1 MAAPTAKTLTIPL
14 IVNAW
19 GRSAGQAPHFKLL
32 VDDVMVGEAWV
43 SATTSTAY
51 GFQVALNPDE
61 GHRITIW
68 YDNDAVVNGVDRNLF
83 VGSILVGGQEVKA
96 TDPRATYDKGAYD
109 GKDVAPGQEGLYWG
123 GALSFGL
130 GEEVFAGPMVKPPPA
145 PEPVITRTVPITVQS
160 ALLPAAGTP
169 AARFTVLVDG
179 GVVGQGEVTGPT
191 RMPVTF
197 VASVDPTVAHTVQ
210 ILPADGT
217 AAVALSITALSVN
230 GRSLATA
237 PAADGTL
244 TWTVAAPVFQAM
256 TSTAPAPTGAAY
268 YVAKTGKD
276 SWSGRLAE
284 PNAAGTDG
292 PFASLE
298 RAQAAMRDSAVKTT
312 YIREG
317 TYRLAQTLTLTG
329 ADSGV
334 RILGYPGE
342 QVVLSGGQTVAGF
355 VDEGNGVYSAALAT
369 APGLDVTVSGERY
382 TLASKAPYTPNDPTS
397 GWVIA
402 DAASSGASSRS
413 LRYHTDDVTATDL
426 APGLRIQLFDT
437 ERLQDAILTVAGID
451 ATTRTITFTSD
462 APFAVHDGSTFRL
475 LGNPAHVDQA
485 GEFAYRSADGR
496 LVINAGAGVA
506 VDSAG
511 VSVARLDTLLRLKG
525 AVGITVQGLTFTDT
539 TTDGYAL
546 EVVGG
551 GQNHIIANSFVAVG
565 TGIHLTQ
572 ASEQNLISANFLD
585 HLGLSGVLL
594 DGQSDGNTVTGNR
607 IQHIGEVRSYAGG
620 IMGAGINNTVIAYND
635 IDHSSRYGISIKT
648 WNAATI
654 SLNNSILYNRVRN
667 TGEKTADS
675 GAIELLGRS
684 GLITNTLIEGNW
696 IAHAGGIAST
706 STGAWLHDHKGF
718 GIYLDDLTSGVTVR
732 NNFLKDTSWAGVMI
746 HGGHDNTVT
755 NNIAVLGSNS
765 ESFLRIERLSSGSSP
780 VSPVDNTITRNI
792 IDGLVPLGSYVTVL
806 SAGANTIDDNFV
818 HRIVAY
824 GAHDQSGDPLFADP
838 DNNDYSLLAL
848 SPALTAGLH
857 DLAWMLMGTPPDS
870 SQEPTPSSGA
880 GNPSPPAATEATVPP
895 VPVPEPFPATS
906 TPVPDPLPT
915 PVGGPSPTAPA
926 RPSVQLSRM
935 DSGVV
940 GEATAYA
947 YDGPVA
953 SLRWSFLGN
962 DRDEILGGSA
972 DNDFLNLLGGNDAV
986 DGAAGD
992 DVLDGG
998 AGSNFLIGGA
1008 GMDTFFVD
1016 ARGQQTTWSTV
1027 TDLETGEW
1035 ATLWGYRP
1043 LVSRLSWEE
1052 MGGSAGYR
1060 GATVHV
1066 DIDGNGSI
1074 DASMTFT
1081 GKTVG
1086 AMMVTTGTSGADSY
1100 LAFISL

>member
-1 MAAPTAKTLTIPL
+1 MAASTDKTLTIPL

-19 GRSAGQAPHFKLL
+19 GRAAGQAPHFKLL
-32 VDDVMVGEAWV
+32 VDDVMAGEAWV

-51 GFQVALNPDE
+51 SFQVAVNPDE

-130 GEEVFAGPMVKPPPA
+130 SEEVFAGPMVKPPPA
-145 PEPVITRTVPITVQS
+145 PEPVIIRTVPITVQA

-191 RMPVTF
+191 KTLFTF
-197 VASVDPTVAHTVQ
+197 LTSLDPSVAHTVQ
-210 ILPADGT
+210 VLPADG
-217 AAVALSITALSVN
+217 AAANALCISDLSVN
-230 GRSLATA
+230 GRSFATT
-237 PAADGTL
+237 PAADGSL
-244 TWTVAAPVFQAM
+244 TWTVAAPIFQA
-256 TSTAPAPTGAAY
+256 TASTAEAPAGAAY

-284 PNAAGTDG
+284 PNAEGTDG

-317 TYRLAQTLTLTG
+317 TYPLAQTLTLTG

-334 RILGYPGE
+334 HILGYPGE
-342 QVVLSGGQTVAGF
+342 QVVLSGGQTVSGF

-382 TLASKAPYTPNDPTS
+382 TLASKAAYTPNDPTS
-397 GWVIA
+397 GWFIA
-402 DAASSGASSRS
+402 DAASSGASSGASSRS
-413 LRYHTDDVTATDL
+413 LRYHADDVTAADL

-451 ATTRTITFTSD
+451 AATRTITFTSD

-475 LGNPAHVDQA
+475 LGNTAYVDQA
-485 GEFAYRSADGR
+485 GEFAYRPADGR
-496 LVINAGAGVA
+496 LVIDAGTGF
-506 VDSAG
+506 DGSG
-511 VSVARLDTLLRLKG
+511 VSVARLDTLLRLNG
-525 AVGITVQGLTFTDT
+525 AVGVTVQGLSFTDT
-539 TTDGYAL
+539 TTGGYAL

-551 GQNHIIANSFVAVG
+551 GQNRIVANSFVAVG

-585 HLGLSGVLL
+585 HLGLSGMLL
-594 DGQSDGNTVTGNR
+594 DGQSNGNTVTGNR

-620 IMGAGINNTVIAYND
+620 IMGAGINDTVIAYND

-648 WNAATI
+648 WNAATV

-684 GLITNTLIEGNW
+684 GLITNTRIEGNW
-696 IAHAGGIAST
+696 IEHAGGIAST

-718 GIYLDDLTSGVTVR
+718 GIYLDDLTSGVTVQD
-732 NNFLKDTSWAGVMI
+732 NFLKDTSWASVMI
-746 HGGHDNTVT
+746 HGGHDNTVA
-755 NNIAVLGSNS
+755 NNIGVLGANS
-765 ESFLRIERLSSGSSP
+765 ESFLRMEWLTSGSSP
-780 VSPVDNTITRNI
+780 VIPVNNTITRNI
-792 IDGLVPLGSYVTVL
+792 IEGMVPLGSYVTVL
-806 SAGANTIDDNFV
+806 SSGVNIIDDNFV

-824 GAHDQSGDPLFADP
+824 GAHDQSGNPLFANP
-838 DNNDYSLLAL
+838 DGNDYSLLAL
-848 SPALTAGLH
+848 SPALTAGIH
-857 DLAWMLMGTPPDS
+857 DLAWMLMGQPPDS
-870 SQEPTPSSGA
+870 SQQPNPSSGA
-880 GNPSPPAATEATVPP
+880 GNHPSPPPASEAAVPP
-895 VPVPEPFPATS
+895 VRVPEPFPATS
-906 TPVPDPLPT
+906 APVPAPL
-915 PVGGPSPTAPA
+915 GGPSPTAPT

-935 DSGVV
+935 DSGVM

-953 SLRWSFLGN
+953 SLKWRFLGN
-962 DRDEILGGSA
+962 DRDEILGGSE

-986 DGAAGD
+986 NGAAGD

-998 AGSNFLIGGA
+998 AGSNFLTGGT
-1008 GMDTFFVD
+1008 GTDTFFVD
-1016 ARGQQTTWSTV
+1016 ARGKQTTWSTI

-1035 ATLWGYRP
+1035 ATLWGYAP
-1043 LVSRLSWEE
+1043 FVSRLSWEE
-1052 MGGSAGYR
+1052 MGGAAGYQ

-1066 DIDGNGSI
+1066 DIDGNGSV

-1086 AMMVTTGTSGADSY
+1086 AMMVTTGTSGTDSY
-1100 LAFISL
+1100 LAFISS